1 MSASQ
6 PLRVDPGA
14 LTTAGTE
21 FDQAGASLAGLGADG
36 PLADA
41 AAAVP
46 QLATAAAALNA
57 QSAIAAETDEVAA
70 ATTTYGTNLKD
81 AAAQYESGDHT
92 AAASIDAAG

>member
-1 MSASQ
+1 MTGSQ

-14 LTTAGTE
+14 LTIAGTE
-21 FDQAGASLAGLGADG
+21 FDQAGASLAGLAADG

-81 AAAQYESGDHT
+81 AAVQYESGDHT

>member
-14 LTTAGTE
+14 LMTAGTE
-21 FDQAGASLAGLGADG
+21 FDQAGASLAALGADG
-36 PLADA
+36 PLGDA
-41 AAAVP
+41 AAGVP
-46 QLATAAAALNA
+46 QLATAAASLNA

-70 ATTTYGTNLKD
+70 AVTTYGANLNA
-81 AAAQYESGDHT
+81 AAAQYESRDQT